1 MMTLTFEDF
10 QPGHFGT
17 FGPRHI
23 TRDEIIAFAREY
35 DPQPMHLDE
44 EAANASMLK
53 GLAGSGWHMSALM
66 MRMIFDGF
74 LHKTA
79 SMGSPGVDQMR
90 WLAPFRPGDD
100 LTLDV
105 EVLETRASQSR
116 PTLGIVK
123 FKCSMRNAKGMVISE
138 MTVPIMIGRREAAPG
153 N

>member
-1 MMTLTFEDF
+1 MTLTFEDF
-10 QPGHFGT
+10 KPGHFGT

-23 TRDEIIAFAREY
+23 TRDEIVAYAREY

-44 EAANASMLK
+44 DAANASMLK
-53 GLAGSGWHMSALM
+53 GLAGSGWHMCSLM
-66 MRMIFDGF
+66 MRMIYDGF
-74 LHKTA
+74 LHKSA
-79 SMGSPGVDQMR
+79 SMGSPGVEQMR

-105 EVLETRASQSR
+105 EVVEARASQSR

-123 FKCSMRNAKGMVISE
+123 FRFSMLNAKGQTISE
-138 MTVPIMIGRREAAPG
+138 MITPIMIGRREAAAG

>member
-1 MMTLTFEDF
+1 MTLTFEDF
-10 QPGHFGT
+10 KPGHFGT

-23 TRDEIIAFAREY
+23 TRDEIVAYAREY

-44 EAANASMLK
+44 DAANASMLK
-53 GLAGSGWHMSALM
+53 GLAGSGWHMCSLM
-66 MRMIFDGF
+66 MRMIYDGF
-74 LHKTA
+74 LHKSA
-79 SMGSPGVDQMR
+79 SMGSPGVEQMR

-105 EVLETRASQSR
+105 QVVEARASQSR

-123 FKCSMRNAKGMVISE
+123 FKFSMLNAKGQTISE
-138 MTVPIMIGRREAAPG
+138 MITPIMIGRREAAAG

>member
-1 MMTLTFEDF
+1 
-10 QPGHFGT
+10 
-17 FGPRHI
+17 
-23 TRDEIIAFAREY
+23 
-35 DPQPMHLDE
+35 
-44 EAANASMLK
+44 MLK
-53 GLAGSGWHMSALM
+53 GLSGSGWHMCSLM
-66 MRMIFDGF
+66 MRMIYDGF

-105 EVLETRASQSR
+105 EVVEARVSQSR

-123 FKCSMRNAKGMVISE
+123 FKFSTRNAKGQTISE
-138 MTVPIMIGRREAAPG
+138 MITPIMIGVREPASG

>member
-1 MMTLTFEDF
+1 MTLTFEDF
-10 QPGHFGT
+10 KPGHFGT
-17 FGPRHI
+17 YGPRHI
-23 TRDEIIAFAREY
+23 TRDEIIAYAQEY

-44 EAANASMLK
+44 VAANASMLK
-53 GLAGSGWHMSALM
+53 GLSGSGWHMCSLM
-66 MRMIFDGF
+66 MRMIYDGF

-100 LTLDV
+100 LTLNV
-105 EVLETRASQSR
+105 EVLEARESKSR

-123 FKCSMRNAKGMVISE
+123 FKFSTLNAKGQMISE
-138 MTVPIMIGRREAAPG
+138 MITPIMIGRREAVAG